1 MTAADTTGASQAGP
15 ADGEDSDS
23 ASMTIDVLVYIAKS
37 LVDHPDEV
45 EVTPV
50 EEDDELILE
59 LRVHPDDMGKV
70 IGKRGRTAK
79 AIRTMVKAAAT
90 REGTSATVEIVE

>member
-1 MTAADTTGASQAGP
+1 MSV
-15 ADGEDSDS
+15 E
-23 ASMTIDVLVYIAKS
+23 VLTYIARS

-45 EVTPV
+45 VVTEV
-50 EEDDELILE
+50 EEEDGELVLE

>member
-1 MTAADTTGASQAGP
+1 MAS
-15 ADGEDSDS
+15 E
-23 ASMTIDVLVYIAKS
+23 VLEYVAKA
-37 LVDHPDEV
+37 LVDHPDDIV
-45 EVTPV
+45 ITPV
-50 EEDDELILE
+50 EEDGETVLE

-90 REGTSATVEIVE
+90 REGSNATVEIVE

>member
-1 MTAADTTGASQAGP
+1 MTT
-15 ADGEDSDS
+15 E
-23 ASMTIDVLVYIAKS
+23 VLEYLAKS

-45 EVTPV
+45 RVT
-50 EEDDELILE
+50 EAEDEGGELILE

-79 AIRTMVKAAAT
+79 AIRTMVKAAGT
-90 REGTSATVEIVE
+90 REGTQATVEIVE

>member
-1 MTAADTTGASQAGP
+1 M
-15 ADGEDSDS
+15 
-23 ASMTIDVLVYIAKS
+23 
-37 LVDHPDEV
+37 DHPDDVNVTAVPEDGEV
-45 EVTPV
+45 V
-50 EEDDELILE
+50 LE

-90 REGTSATVEIVE
+90 REGTSVAVEIVE

>member
-1 MTAADTTGASQAGP
+1 MSDDTATTSTAA
-15 ADGEDSDS
+15 
-23 ASMTIDVLVYIAKS
+23 SMSEEVLTYLAKS
-37 LVDHPDEV
+37 LVDHPDDV
-45 EVTPV
+45 NVTPV
-50 EEDDELILE
+50 EEDGETVLE

-90 REGTSATVEIVE
+90 REGAMVAVEIVE

>member
-1 MTAADTTGASQAGP
+1 M
-15 ADGEDSDS
+15 SDERS
-23 ASMTIDVLVYIAKS
+23 GSIAVDVLTYIAKS
-37 LVDHPDEV
+37 LVDNPDEV
-45 EVTPV
+45 EVTSV
-50 EEDDELILE
+50 EEDDGELVLE

-90 REGTSATVEIVE
+90 REGASATVEIVE

>member
-1 MTAADTTGASQAGP
+1 MSV
-15 ADGEDSDS
+15 E
-23 ASMTIDVLVYIAKS
+23 VLEFIARH

-45 EVTPV
+45 SVTEV
-50 EEDDELILE
+50 EEDGETVLE
-59 LRVHPDDMGKV
+59 LRVHPDDMGKI

-90 REGTSATVEIVE
+90 RTGSSAMVEIVE

>member
-1 MTAADTTGASQAGP
+1 MTV
-15 ADGEDSDS
+15 
-23 ASMTIDVLVYIAKS
+23 DVLLYLAKA

-45 EVTPV
+45 DVRTV
-50 EEDDELILE
+50 EEDDGEIVLE

-90 REGTSATVEIVE
+90 REGAMVAVEIVE

>member
-1 MTAADTTGASQAGP
+1 MMTT
-15 ADGEDSDS
+15 E
-23 ASMTIDVLVYIAKS
+23 VLEYLAKS

-45 EVTPV
+45 SVT
-50 EEDDELILE
+50 EAEDEDGELILE

>member
-1 MTAADTTGASQAGP
+1 
-15 ADGEDSDS
+15 
-23 ASMTIDVLVYIAKS
+23 MTIDVLVYIAKS

>member
-1 MTAADTTGASQAGP
+1 M
-15 ADGEDSDS
+15 S
-23 ASMTIDVLVYIAKS
+23 AEQSEGGSGSMSRDVLTYLAKS

-45 EVTPV
+45 TVTPV
-50 EEDDELILE
+50 DEDGETVLE

-90 REGTSATVEIVE
+90 REGTMVAVEIVE

>member
-1 MTAADTTGASQAGP
+1 MTV
-15 ADGEDSDS
+15 
-23 ASMTIDVLVYIAKS
+23 DVLLYLAKA
-37 LVDHPDEV
+37 LVDHPDDV
-45 EVTPV
+45 EVTAV
-50 EEDDELILE
+50 EESDGEVVLE

-90 REGTSATVEIVE
+90 REGTSATVDIVE

>member
-1 MTAADTTGASQAGP
+1 MTT
-15 ADGEDSDS
+15 
-23 ASMTIDVLVYIAKS
+23 DVLEYLARS

-45 EVTPV
+45 SVT
-50 EEDDELILE
+50 EAEDDNGHIILE

-79 AIRTMVKAAAT
+79 AIRTMVKAAGT
-90 REGTSATVEIVE
+90 RDGTQATVEIVE

>member
-1 MTAADTTGASQAGP
+1 MSV
-15 ADGEDSDS
+15 
-23 ASMTIDVLVYIAKS
+23 DVLTYIAKS
-37 LVDHPDEV
+37 LVDNPDEV
-45 EVTPV
+45 VVTEV
-50 EEDDELILE
+50 EEEDGEIVLE

-90 REGTSATVEIVE
+90 REGASATVEIVE

>member
-1 MTAADTTGASQAGP
+1 MDMT
-15 ADGEDSDS
+15 EE
-23 ASMTIDVLVYIAKS
+23 VLDYIARN
-37 LVDHPDEV
+37 LVDNPDDV
-45 EVTPV
+45 QITSR
-50 EEDDELILE
+50 EDDDGSIMHE

-90 REGTSATVEIVE
+90 REGVNASVEIVE

>member
-1 MTAADTTGASQAGP
+1 MSDQDTTEGTMSEA
-15 ADGEDSDS
+15 
-23 ASMTIDVLVYIAKS
+23 VLTYLAKS
-37 LVDHPDEV
+37 LVDNPDEV
-45 EVTPV
+45 TVTAV
-50 EEDDELILE
+50 EEDGETVLE

-90 REGTSATVEIVE
+90 REGAMVAVEIVE

>member
-1 MTAADTTGASQAGP
+1 VMTT
-15 ADGEDSDS
+15 
-23 ASMTIDVLVYIAKS
+23 DVLEYIAKS

-45 EVTPV
+45 SITEV
-50 EEDDELILE
+50 EEDDEVVLE
-59 LRVHPDDMGKV
+59 LRVHPEDMGKI

-90 REGTSATVEIVE
+90 REGTNATVEIVE

>member
-1 MTAADTTGASQAGP
+1 MST
-15 ADGEDSDS
+15 ES
-23 ASMTIDVLVYIAKS
+23 AEQSSTSMSEDVLTYLAKS
-37 LVDHPDEV
+37 LVDNPDDV
-45 EVTPV
+45 SVTPV
-50 EEDDELILE
+50 EEDGETVLE

-90 REGTSATVEIVE
+90 REGAMVAVEIVE

>member
-1 MTAADTTGASQAGP
+1 MA
-15 ADGEDSDS
+15 EN
-23 ASMTIDVLVYIAKS
+23 VLEYIAKA
-37 LVDHPDEV
+37 LVDNPDDV
-45 EVTPV
+45 QITAV
-50 EEDDELILE
+50 EEEDGELVLE

-79 AIRTMVKAAAT
+79 ALRTMIKAAAT

>member
-1 MTAADTTGASQAGP
+1 MTT
-15 ADGEDSDS
+15 E
-23 ASMTIDVLVYIAKS
+23 VLTYIAKA
-37 LVDHPDEV
+37 LVDHPEDVAV
-45 EVTPV
+45 EAV
-50 EEDDELILE
+50 EDDGETVLE

-90 REGTSATVEIVE
+90 REGSAATVEIVE